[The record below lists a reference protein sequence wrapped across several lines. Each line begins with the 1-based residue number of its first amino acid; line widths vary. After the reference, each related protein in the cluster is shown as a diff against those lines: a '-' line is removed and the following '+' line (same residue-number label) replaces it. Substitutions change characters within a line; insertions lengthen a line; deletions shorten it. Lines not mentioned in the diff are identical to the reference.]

1 MYEKV
6 CADFL
11 IAIVSIMPI
20 NALVIGNGSN
30 AKTECTTC

>member
-1 MYEKV
+1 
-6 CADFL
+6 
-11 IAIVSIMPI
+11 MPI